1 MLILVPETTSEPTL
15 TGRPESARNGFIR
28 TVKATPERKTA
39 AVVSGTATRKMR
51 TCRLWRTAAR
61 KARVVS
67 VRPNRATPRGPPGL
81 TSDTAVKE
89 FIPEPPSAQENQAAP
104 LDISLFWRPMVAP
117 KYGPGAARPRRT
129 TAEDPAGKSGL
140 LKEIART
147 SYPIHTIPKA
157 GNARNGER
165 CPRRPSRRG
174 QALPGP
180 AGSENRP
187 PRVRRAPLGR
197 GWRRA
202 FPLPPAAPTPPTPP
216 SLV

>member
-1 MLILVPETTSEPTL
+1 MPARRGWFILILVPETTSEPTS

-28 TVKATPERKTA
+28 TAKATPERKTA
-39 AVVSGTATRKMR
+39 AVVTGTAIRKMR

-61 KARVVS
+61 KARAVS
-67 VRPNRATPRGPPGL
+67 VRPNRATTPVPPGL

-104 LDISLFWRPMVAP
+104 LDISLFWPRMVAP
-117 KYGPGAARPRRT
+117 KYGPGAARPRKAG
-129 TAEDPAGKSGL
+129 AEEPAGKPGL
-140 LKEIART
+140 LKDIAPT
-147 SYPIHTIPKA
+147 SYPIHTIPAA
-157 GNARNGER
+157 GNSKNGQR

-174 QALPGP
+174 RAGPGP

-202 FPLPPAAPTPPTPP
+202 FP
-216 SLV
+216 